1 MGNTNEH
8 IRQDTYKICMQCHKK
23 NKVNNSF
30 MVLRYAEYKNREDT
44 SELFLRCSDGHLCS
58 YRGSNEHIR
67 NCCKIIEDNSSAE
80 NKYLS
85 KIDELNKE
93 IIYLQKEIENLKN
106 KNVDLE
112 PSAPPLV
119 EAQLIK

>member
-1 MGNTNEH
+1 M
-8 IRQDTYKICMQCHKK
+8 ILKFVTYINDK
-23 NKVNNSF
+23 
-30 MVLRYAEYKNREDT
+30 DT

-58 YRGSNEHIR
+58 YRGTTEHIR
-67 NCCKIIEDNSSAE
+67 FCCKIIEDNSSEE

-106 KNVDLE
+106 KNIDLE

-119 EAQLIK
+119 EVQIIK